1 MKLQNKRIIVT
12 GCAGFIGS
20 HLTERLVN
28 ADNLVIGI
36 DNFSAGRREFL
47 ASIEGEKN
55 FELVEG
61 DLLSLNLDEIF
72 RGSEIVFHFAAN
84 PEVRVGVTDTRIHI
98 DQNVLVTYH
107 VLEGARKQGIKNIV
121 FPSTSTVYGEPE
133 IIPTPEN
140 YGPLLPISLYGAS
153 KLACEALIS
162 AYCHT
167 FDMRSVIYRFANVV
181 GPRSTH
187 NVLHDFLKKLDR
199 DHKHLE
205 ILGAPPGTKKS
216 YIHVSEC
223 IDAMILG
230 AERAESSVEIFNI
243 GSKDSITVQQIAD
256 IVVEELGLADVVY
269 LWTGGVKG
277 GRGWVGDVKEML
289 LSIRKIEQLGWS
301 PRLSSTEA
309 VRKAIR
315 EMIGNGQTKQ

>member
-1 MKLQNKRIIVT
+1 MKLQDRRIIVT

-28 ADNLVIGI
+28 AKNEVIGI
-36 DNFSAGRREFL
+36 DNFSAGKREFL
-47 ASIEGEKN
+47 ASIEGNRN
-55 FELVEG
+55 FELLNG

-72 RGSEIVFHFAAN
+72 CGSEIIFHFAAN
-84 PEVRVGVTDTRIHI
+84 PEVRVGTSDTRIHL
-98 DQNVLVTYH
+98 DQNVFVTYR
-107 VLEGARKQGIKNIV
+107 VLEAARKQCIKSIV

-167 FDMRSVIYRFANVV
+167 FDMSSVIFRFANVV

-187 NVLHDFLKKLDR
+187 NVLHDFLKKLER
-199 DHKHLE
+199 DPKNLE
-205 ILGAPPGTKKS
+205 ILGSPPGTRKS

-230 AERAESSVEIFNI
+230 TEKAGSSVEIFNI
-243 GSKDSITVQQIAD
+243 GSEDSITVKQIAD
-256 IVVEELGLADVVY
+256 IVVEELGLADVAY

-289 LSIRKIEQLGWS
+289 LSIQKIERLGWR
-301 PRLSSTEA
+301 PKLSSADA
-309 VRKAIR
+309 VRKAVR
-315 EMIGNGQTKQ
+315 EMIGERRVER